1 MSSSPCTRSANKP
14 GPTSPSTVLSTA
26 QSGKRWPRCNT
37 RPPGTD
43 GSPPAASAPF
53 DTFVRVER
61 WALTPWLGSS
71 AYFNYADPSIIDYP
85 TAYWGDNVPRLQQV
99 KRSYDPHN
107 VFSFP
112 QSVPL

>member
-1 MSSSPCTRSANKP
+1 M
-14 GPTSPSTVLSTA
+14 
-26 QSGKRWPRCNT
+26 
-37 RPPGTD
+37 
-43 GSPPAASAPF
+43 
-53 DTFVRVER
+53 
-61 WALTPWLGSS
+61 TPWLGSS